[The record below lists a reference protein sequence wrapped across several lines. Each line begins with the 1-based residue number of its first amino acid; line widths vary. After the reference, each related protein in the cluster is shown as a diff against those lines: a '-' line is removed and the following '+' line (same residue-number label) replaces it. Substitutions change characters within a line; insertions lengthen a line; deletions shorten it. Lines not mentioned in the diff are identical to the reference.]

1 MYNFDFINFFFL
13 RFYLFI
19 FRERGREKERVRNIN
34 RWLHLLHPPL
44 GTQPATQACGLSR
57 NQISDFLV
65 HRPALNPLSHTSQ
78 GRFYYSYIFREKGR
92 EREKHRCETETS
104 IGWLLY
110 VPHLGLNLQP
120 RHVPWQNQTSK
131 VLLCRIMPNQ
141 LSHTDEGLLFYWI
154 LIVEIDIVVFYPAL
168 MGMLLML
175 HY

>member
-1 MYNFDFINFFFL
+1 MSIFSDYKTVLLYLIANVNLMYNFDFINFFFL

-92 EREKHRCETETS
+92 EREKHRLVDSC
-104 IGWLLY
+104 
-110 VPHLGLNLQP
+110 
-120 RHVPWQNQTSK
+120 
-131 VLLCRIMPNQ
+131 M
-141 LSHTDEGLLFYWI
+141 
-154 LIVEIDIVVFYPAL
+154 YPIWD
-168 MGMLLML
+168 
-175 HY
+175 